1 MFIVRLIILTLSLAL
16 SGCFYLVEQGKG
28 GVAERYPIP
37 SHDWSIAKRIHNC
50 EAAFTEH
57 QLQGK
62 TNLYPALYKAT
73 SVLLT
78 QSRRLYKAEYFQ
90 QAELAIEPVEHVL
103 QLMHKNLYVKAAHQL
118 CTHKPTREV
127 CL

>member
-1 MFIVRLIILTLSLAL
+1 MFILRLIFLLIPLAL
-16 SGCFYLVEQGKG
+16 SGCFYMVEQGKG

-37 SHDWSIAKRIHNC
+37 SHDWSIAKRIHKC

-57 QLQGK
+57 ELQGK
-62 TNLYPALYKAT
+62 TNRYPALYKAT
-73 SVLLT
+73 AVLLT
-78 QSRRLYKAEYFQ
+78 ESRRLYKAEYYQ
-90 QAELAIEPVEHVL
+90 QAELALEPVEHVL
-103 QLMHKNLYVKAAHQL
+103 QLMHKNLHVKAAHQL